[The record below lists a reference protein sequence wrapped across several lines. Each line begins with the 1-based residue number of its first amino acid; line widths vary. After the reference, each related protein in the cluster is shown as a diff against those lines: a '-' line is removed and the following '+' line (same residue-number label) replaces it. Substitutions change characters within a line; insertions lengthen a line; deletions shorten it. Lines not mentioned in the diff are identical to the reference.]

1 MKKDKEIMSGVVK
14 AGPKPRWT
22 ITIKDNEKGNVDVH
36 DTNVICGA
44 FKNFYGPGVFS
55 AVYAEADIDY
65 ILETVGGT
73 MSALKKMLYLID
85 KKAEY
90 KALLEF
96 SLKDVEAKNGQDKT
110 NRHS

>member
-1 MKKDKEIMSGVVK
+1 MREQ
-14 AGPKPRWT
+14 ARWT
-22 ITIKDNEKGNVDVH
+22 IQITDNLKCKTEIF

-44 FKNFYGPGVFS
+44 FKDFYGAGTYSIVN
-55 AVYAEADIDY
+55 AEADLDY

-96 SLKDVEAKNGQDKT
+96 SLKDVEGN
-110 NRHS
+110 